1 MDYCDMVARK
11 GEGDPARKITETTLS
26 LLESEGYDAV
36 QLRRVARLAQVSLT
50 TVYKLYPTR
59 DELVLTAVAH
69 WMATN
74 TYTELDP
81 PHIGESLADVL
92 IRVTRYVF
100 EPWERHPRMLAAY
113 SHARSG
119 PGGQRLDAQ
128 GFAAVLPAVGTMF
141 ASLDED
147 YAADLALVLTNMV
160 YALLGRFAHGDIAI
174 TEILPALERAIIRLT
189 QNNAPFAA
197 AADQTAEPGATSFE
211 WISGFSSPY
220 SPGTETG
227 ES

>member
-1 MDYCDMVARK
+1 MARK

-36 QLRRVARLAQVSLT
+36 QLRRVAGIAHVSLT

-59 DELVLTAVAH
+59 DELVIAAVAQ

-81 PHIGESLADVL
+81 PRADESLAAVL
-92 IRVTRYVF
+92 IRVIRYVF

-128 GFAAVLPAVGTMF
+128 GFAAVLPAVGSMF

-160 YALLGRFAHGDIAI
+160 YALLARFAHGDLAI
-174 TEILPALERAIIRLT
+174 TDILPALERTVVRLT
-189 QNNAPFAA
+189 QNNALFAA
-197 AADQTAEPGATSFE
+197 AAERSADPGAAPFA
-211 WISGFSSPY
+211 WVAGFSSPF
-220 SPGTETG
+220 SPGTETD
-227 ES
+227 EP

>member
-1 MDYCDMVARK
+1 MDYCDVVART
-11 GEGDPARKITETTLS
+11 GEGDQARKITETTLS

-59 DELVLTAVAH
+59 DELVLTAVAQ

-81 PHIGESLADVL
+81 PRADESLADVL

-113 SHARSG
+113 YHARSG

-128 GFAAVLPAVGTMF
+128 GFAAVLPAVSTMF

-160 YALLGRFAHGDIAI
+160 YALLGRFAHGDLAI

-189 QNNAPFAA
+189 QNNVPFAGA
-197 AADQTAEPGATSFE
+197 AQRTAASGATPFE
-211 WISGFSSPY
+211 WVPGFSSPY
-220 SPGTETG
+220 SPGADAE
-227 ES
+227 ER

>member
-1 MDYCDMVARK
+1 MARK

-36 QLRRVARLAQVSLT
+36 QLRRVARIAQVSLT

-59 DELVLTAVAH
+59 DELVIAAVAQ

-74 TYTELDP
+74 TYTTLDP
-81 PHIGESLADVL
+81 PRAGESLAEVL
-92 IRVTRYVF
+92 TRVTRYVF

-128 GFAAVLPAVGTMF
+128 GFNAVLPAVSTMF
-141 ASLDED
+141 ASLDD
-147 YAADLALVLTNMV
+147 QYVTDLALVLTNMV
-160 YALLGRFAHGDIAI
+160 YALVGRFAHGDLAI
-174 TEILPALERAIIRLT
+174 TEILPVLERTIVRLT
-189 QNNAPFAA
+189 QNNVPFAA
-197 AADQTAEPGATSFE
+197 AAERTAETGSTPFE
-211 WISGFSSPY
+211 WDRGFSSPY
-220 SPGTETG
+220 SPGTE
-227 ES
+227 SDQQ

>member
-1 MDYCDMVARK
+1 MVNRGAA
-11 GEGDPARKITETTLS
+11 DTARKITETTLS

-36 QLRRVARLAQVSLT
+36 QLRRVARAAQVSLT

-59 DELVLTAVAH
+59 DELVLSAIAQ

-81 PHIGESLADVL
+81 PRADESLADVL
-92 IRVTRYVF
+92 KRLTRYVF

-113 SHARSG
+113 YRARSC

-128 GFAAVLPAVGTMF
+128 GFAAVLPVVSTMF

-147 YAADLALVLTNMV
+147 YVADLALVLTNMI
-160 YALLGRFAHGDIAI
+160 YALLGRFAHGNLAI
-174 TEILPALERAIIRLT
+174 TEILPALERTIGRLT
-189 QNNAPFAA
+189 QNNAPLAA
-197 AADQTAEPGATSFE
+197 AAERTPVPLAPPFE
-211 WISGFSSPY
+211 WAPGFGSPFL
-220 SPGTETG
+220 PGRDTDA
-227 ES
+227 S

>member
-1 MDYCDMVARK
+1 MARK

-36 QLRRVARLAQVSLT
+36 QLRRVAGVAHVSLT
-50 TVYKLYPTR
+50 TVYKLYPNR
-59 DELVLTAVAH
+59 DELVLAAVAQ

-81 PHIGESLADVL
+81 PRADESLADVL
-92 IRVTRYVF
+92 KRITRYIF

-113 SHARSG
+113 SRARSG

-128 GFAAVLPAVGTMF
+128 GFAAVLPAVSTMF
-141 ASLDED
+141 VSLDEE

-160 YALLGRFAHGDIAI
+160 YALLTRFAHGDLAI
-174 TEILPALERAIIRLT
+174 TEILPALERTIVRLT
-189 QNNAPFAA
+189 QNNAAFAA
-197 AADQTAEPGATSFE
+197 AARRTGESGAPPFE
-211 WISGFSSPY
+211 WVSDFGSPY
-220 SPGTETG
+220 SPGTETD

>member
-1 MDYCDMVARK
+1 MAKK

-36 QLRRVARLAQVSLT
+36 QLRRVAGVAHVSLT

-59 DELVLTAVAH
+59 DELVLAAVAQ

-81 PHIGESLADVL
+81 PRPGESLADVL
-92 IRVTRYVF
+92 NRVTRYVF

-119 PGGQRLDAQ
+119 PGGHRLDAQ
-128 GFAAVLPAVGTMF
+128 GFAAVLPAVSTMF
-141 ASLDED
+141 ARLDAE

-160 YALLGRFAHGDIAI
+160 YALLARFAHGDLEI
-174 TEILPALERAIIRLT
+174 TEILPALERTIARLT
-189 QNNAPFAA
+189 QNNEAFAA
-197 AADQTAEPGATSFE
+197 AAERTADADAAFE
-211 WISGFSSPY
+211 WATGFGSPY
-220 SPGTETG
+220 SPGTG
-227 ES
+227 GS

>member
-1 MDYCDMVARK
+1 MARRSD
-11 GEGDPARKITETTLS
+11 GDPARKITETTLA

-36 QLRRVARLAQVSLT
+36 QLRRVAGVAHVSLT

-59 DELVLTAVAH
+59 DELVLAAVAQ

-74 TYTELDP
+74 TYTELEP
-81 PHIGESLADVL
+81 PRADESLAEVL
-92 IRVTRYVF
+92 KRVIRYVF

-141 ASLDED
+141 AGLDED

-160 YALLGRFAHGDIAI
+160 YALLTRFAHGDLAI
-174 TEILPALERAIIRLT
+174 TEILPALERTIVRLT

-197 AADQTAEPGATSFE
+197 AAGRTADSDATPFE
-211 WISGFSSPY
+211 WVAGFGSPY
-220 SPGTETG
+220 SPGTENG

>member
-1 MDYCDMVARK
+1 MARK
-11 GEGDPARKITETTLS
+11 GEGEPARKITETTLA

-36 QLRRVARLAQVSLT
+36 QLRRVARVAQVSLT

-59 DELVLTAVAH
+59 DELVLAAVAQ

-74 TYTELDP
+74 TYTELEP
-81 PHIGESLADVL
+81 PRADESLADVL
-92 IRVTRYVF
+92 KRVTRYVF

-128 GFAAVLPAVGTMF
+128 GFAAVLPAVSTMF
-141 ASLDED
+141 TSLDEE

-160 YALLGRFAHGDIAI
+160 YALLTRFAHGDLAI
-174 TEILPALERAIIRLT
+174 TEILPALERTIIRLT

-197 AADQTAEPGATSFE
+197 AAERSAEPDATPFE
-211 WISGFSSPY
+211 WTSGFSSPY

>member
-1 MDYCDMVARK
+1 MDYCDVVARK

-36 QLRRVARLAQVSLT
+36 QLRRVARVAQVSLT

-59 DELVLTAVAH
+59 DELVLAAVAQ

-81 PHIGESLADVL
+81 PRADESLADVL
-92 IRVTRYVF
+92 KRVTRYVF

-113 SHARSG
+113 YHARSG

-128 GFAAVLPAVGTMF
+128 GFAAVLPAVSTMF

-160 YALLGRFAHGDIAI
+160 YALLGRFAHGDLAI
-174 TEILPALERAIIRLT
+174 TEILPALERAIGRLT

-197 AADQTAEPGATSFE
+197 AAERTAGAGATPFE
-211 WISGFSSPY
+211 WVPGFSSPY
-220 SPGTETG
+220 SPGAEAD
-227 ES
+227 EP